1 MLFKKKNTIKI
12 ISAEESIKN
21 DVLISKLEEKEI
33 KNALEGA
40 SINILL
46 GAGFTANLYRPLVN
60 IEEIYTYVEKIN
72 NEHLKDIIMWKFFEQ
87 SIYPMSDL
95 SIENKG
101 LQVTFFKILRE
112 LLSRRGNPVKNK
124 QVNIFTTNY
133 DLVPEIAIEH
143 LNMDYNDGFKGKIY
157 PVFSTANYGNI
168 LIKNLISTNNKTEI
182 ESINLYKL
190 HGSLT
195 WRSGVNVNTEFMFNS
210 DAIIKNI
217 YDEYSFKFKKDEFDK
232 LVKLVDKNDTEE
244 LSKVR
249 TAGQGFFRKLIN
261 TFNIIW
267 PTKEKFHNT
276 VMNMNNYE
284 LLRIFSNEL
293 EKNQSLLIV
302 FGFSFN
308 DEHILEIV
316 KRSLSN
322 PTLLVYVFCY
332 KSSDADEIFRKFENC
347 QNFNK
352 IKFIYDDKDCF
363 GLEKFNNLLQKMYS

>member
-1 MLFKKKNTIKI
+1 
-12 ISAEESIKN
+12 
-21 DVLISKLEEKEI
+21 
-33 KNALEGA
+33 
-40 SINILL
+40 
-46 GAGFTANLYRPLVN
+46 
-60 IEEIYTYVEKIN
+60 
-72 NEHLKDIIMWKFFEQ
+72 MWKFFEQ

-143 LNMDYNDGFKGKIY
+143 LNMDYNDGFKGKIN

-217 YDEYSFKFKKDEFDK
+217 YDEYSVKFKKDEFDK

>member
-1 MLFKKKNTIKI
+1 MLFKKKNVIKI
-12 ISAEESIKN
+12 VSTEETIKN

-33 KNALEGA
+33 KNAVEGA

-46 GAGFTANLYRPLVN
+46 GAGFTANLYRPLIN
-60 IEEIYTYVEKIN
+60 IEEIYTRAEKIN
-72 NEHLKDIIMWKFFEQ
+72 NEHLKDIIMWKFFEE
-87 SIYPMSDL
+87 SIYPMCDL

-101 LQVTFFKILRE
+101 LQVTFFKTLRE

-157 PVFSTANYGNI
+157 PIFSTANYGNI

-195 WRSGVNVNTEFMFNS
+195 WKSGVNGNTEFMFNS
-210 DAIIKNI
+210 DAIIRTI
-217 YDEYSFKFKKDEFDK
+217 YDEYSVKFKKDEFDK

-249 TAGQGFFRKLIN
+249 TPGKGFFRKLIN
-261 TFNIIW
+261 TFNIVW

-332 KSSDADEIFRKFENC
+332 KSSDADEIFKKFENC

-352 IKFIYDDKDCF
+352 IKFIYDDKNCF
-363 GLEKFNNLLQKMYS
+363 GLDKFNNLLQKMYS